1 MPLWGMNDNKS
12 QSNTATASITVT
24 AANAT
29 VVGVNTKLSTDFEVG
44 DYLHVGKNNYVFTAI
59 ANATVATVRDATAG
73 GTLVGAQS
81 NAVYYVQDKPMY
93 ITYATGAAIDANNVY
108 GVDVGEIEGSPISAT
123 ITITSGGANYTSAP
137 TVVISAPEHP
147 NGVQATATATI
158 SSNAVNAITVT
169 NDGEGY
175 RSVPTVTLTGGNTTI
190 AGVATAT
197 AALQSTEMLAVT
209 HAGWVLRTAGT
220 GGRAGRVQ
228 YETLVAASS
237 IAGDAGDDSKLPE

>member
-1 MPLWGMNDNKS
+1 MSLWGMNDGKTVAGS
-12 QSNTATASITVT
+12 VVVT

-29 VVGVNTKLSTDFEVG
+29 VVGTSTTFTNFEVG
-44 DYLHVGKNNYVFTAI
+44 DFLNVGLNDYVITAI
-59 ANATVATVRDATAG
+59 ANATVMTVRAGETG
-73 GTLVGAQS
+73 GTLKGASSNSTYFIQEKPLSVAYASVGL
-81 NAVYYVQDKPMY
+81 
-93 ITYATGAAIDANNVY
+93 DANNVY
-108 GVDVGEIEGSPISAT
+108 GVDVGEMEGSPISTT

-175 RSVPTVTLTGGNTTI
+175 RSVPTVSFTGGNTTV

-197 AALQSTEMLAVT
+197 AAVQSDEMLGIT
-209 HAGWVLRTAGT
+209 HAGWNLRTAGT
-220 GGRAGRVQ
+220 GGRAGRIH

-237 IAGDAGDDSKLPE
+237 ISSDAGDDSKLPE

>member
-1 MPLWGMNDNKS
+1 MNDGKTVAGS
-12 QSNTATASITVT
+12 VVVT

-29 VVGVNTKLSTDFEVG
+29 VVGTSTTFTNFEVG
-44 DYLHVGKNNYVFTAI
+44 DFLNVGKNDYVITAI
-59 ANATVATVRDATAG
+59 ANATVMTVRAGETG
-73 GTLVGAQS
+73 GTL
-81 NAVYYVQDKPMY
+81 K
-93 ITYATGAAIDANNVY
+93 GAASNSTYYIQEKPLSVAYASVGLDANNVY
-108 GVDVGEIEGSPISAT
+108 GVDVGEMEGSPISTT

-169 NDGEGY
+169 NDGQGY
-175 RSVPTVTLTGGNTTI
+175 RSVPTVSFTGGNTTV

-197 AALQSTEMLAVT
+197 AAVQSDEMLGIT
-209 HAGWVLRTAGT
+209 HAGWNLRTAGT
-220 GGRAGRVQ
+220 GGRAGRIH

-237 IAGDAGDDSKLPE
+237 ISSDAGDDSKLPE